1 MLTRLRALT
10 RSDRLRAI
18 GWLVLAS
25 GVLAAAVVYV
35 MEVRAAEPALTDASA
50 LGYTRAM
57 RHQMGVMMGHFGL
70 TLMAW
75 HDALTSPMGEA
86 LTIAACSVL
95 AAAYFF
101 RAAWVLDHESDG

>member
-1 MLTRLRALT
+1 MLTRFKALK
-10 RSDRLRAI
+10 RSDRMRAI

-25 GVLAAAVVYV
+25 GVVAAAVFYAIDAGA
-35 MEVRAAEPALTDASA
+35 RDPALNDATA

-70 TLMAW
+70 MLMQW

-86 LTIAACSVL
+86 LTIAACAAL

-101 RAAWVLDHESDG
+101 RVAW